1 MHDREGWKM
10 SRLRYVL
17 VAVFLLVGMSLLATS
32 GCGHSAQSSTS
43 STVENSTDTVESSTE
58 DTATVVTSTVAGS
71 ASGYPLYVDGEIG
84 PELSTHELVEEVAS
98 AVVSIVTE
106 TVSYNWFWQPVP
118 QTGAGTG
125 IIVSSDGYIVT
136 NNHVVEDAQKVT
148 VTLSDGRTF
157 QATSIATDS
166 QTDLAV
172 VKIDASN
179 LAYLHFLSNSLEQLS
194 VLDPVVAV
202 GNALA
207 LPGGPTWT
215 AGVVSNLGRS
225 IEEDTG
231 VVLND
236 LIQTDAAINAGNSG
250 GPLLDTAG
258 QVVGINVAIASNA
271 ENIGFAIST
280 DTAIPVV
287 QSLITQGKVVRPWLG
302 VEVTTVTST
311 IQHYYNL
318 SIAKGTL
325 ITSVTSSSP
334 AAKAGLRA
342 GDVITNL
349 GNEDISTAAEL
360 SSVIG
365 SHQIGDQVKIVYY
378 RGTVQRVANATLEE
392 SPS

>member
-1 MHDREGWKM
+1 MTKLKYIVIG
-10 SRLRYVL
+10 
-17 VAVFLLVGMSLLATS
+17 AVLLVSISLVVACS
-32 GCGHSAQSSTS
+32 
-43 STVENSTDTVESSTE
+43 VVNSPS
-58 DTATVVTSTVAGS
+58 S
-71 ASGYPLYVDGEIG
+71 ASGYLYVDEGIG
-84 PELSTHELVEEVAS
+84 PELSTQELVAEVAP

-106 TVSYNWFWQPVP
+106 SVGYNWFWQAVP
-118 QTGAGTG
+118 LTGAGSG

-136 NNHVVEDAQKVT
+136 NNHVVEGAQKVT
-148 VTLSDGRTF
+148 VTLSDGSAF
-157 QATSIATDS
+157 AATVVGTDA

-215 AGVVSNLGRS
+215 TGVVSNLGRS
-225 IEEDTG
+225 IEENTG

-236 LIQTDAAINAGNSG
+236 IIQTDAAINAGNSG

-287 QSLITQGKVVRPWLG
+287 QSLITEGKVVRPWLG
-302 VEVTTVTST
+302 VAVTTVTST
-311 IQHYYNL
+311 IQQYYNL
-318 SIAKGTL
+318 SVNKGAL
-325 ITSVTSSSP
+325 ITSVTSDSP
-334 AAKAGLRA
+334 ANKAGLRA
-342 GDVITNL
+342 GDVITKMDD
-349 GNEDISTAAEL
+349 EDISTAEDLISA
-360 SSVIG
+360 IG
-365 SHQIGDQVKIVYY
+365 SHQIGDQVEIVYY
-378 RGTVQRVANATLEE
+378 RGSVQKVANATLEE

>member
-1 MHDREGWKM
+1 M
-10 SRLRYVL
+10 SKLKYIVIGIL
-17 VAVFLLVGMSLLATS
+17 LLVSIGL
-32 GCGHSAQSSTS
+32 
-43 STVENSTDTVESSTE
+43 
-58 DTATVVTSTVAGS
+58 VVTSTVDNSPSS
-71 ASGYPLYVDGEIG
+71 ASEYLYVDEEIG
-84 PELSTHELVEEVAS
+84 SELSTQELVAEVAP

-106 TVSYNWFWQPVP
+106 TVGYNWFWQAVP
-118 QTGAGTG
+118 QTGAGSG
-125 IIVSSDGYIVT
+125 IIISSDGYIVT
-136 NNHVVEDAQKVT
+136 NNHVVEDADKVT

-157 QATSIATDS
+157 EATIVGTDA

-179 LAYLHFLSNSLEQLS
+179 LDYLHFLSSSLEQLS

-215 AGVVSNLGRS
+215 SGVISNLGRS

-236 LIQTDAAINAGNSG
+236 IIQTDAAINAGNSG
-250 GPLLDTAG
+250 GPLLGTAG

-287 QSLITQGKVVRPWLG
+287 QSLITEGKVVRPWLG
-302 VEVTTVTST
+302 VQVTTVTST

-318 SIAKGTL
+318 SVNAGAL
-325 ITSVTSSSP
+325 ITSVTSGSP
-334 AAKAGLRA
+334 ASKAGLRA
-342 GDVITNL
+342 GDIIIKID
-349 GNEDISTAAEL
+349 GEDISTAAEL
-360 SSVIG
+360 SSAIG
-365 SHQIGDQVKIVYY
+365 SHQIGDQVEIVYY
-378 RGTVQRVANATLEE
+378 RGSVQNVANATLEE